1 MLNLF
6 LLAGQAQ
13 GQMFNQAGEWR
24 PDFEVKSCNRLVDNE
39 PEMTLSI
46 KQEYFEDN
54 LRGIYDDDE
63 FTLVHDPDVGEYRP
77 RYYNTYVKT
86 VPEDELLVDF
96 DDECKYK
103 TATISLDYL
112 THN

>member
-46 KQEYFEDN
+46 KQEFSDLFLKVTKIWLSGTIHLIN
-54 LRGIYDDDE
+54 LL
-63 FTLVHDPDVGEYRP
+63 FL
-77 RYYNTYVKT
+77 K
-86 VPEDELLVDF
+86 
-96 DDECKYK
+96 
-103 TATISLDYL
+103 
-112 THN
+112 